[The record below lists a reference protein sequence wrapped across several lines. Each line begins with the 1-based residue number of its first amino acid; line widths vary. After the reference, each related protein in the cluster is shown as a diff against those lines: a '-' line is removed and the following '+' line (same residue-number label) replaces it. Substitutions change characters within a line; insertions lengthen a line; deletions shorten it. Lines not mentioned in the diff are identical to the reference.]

1 MEIGKCYKDKSKDF
15 CQLGRDI
22 FGKFVNNLLTSIKL
36 AVLRRVARPATV
48 AVITRMVSNR
58 RNLKITPSIAVAMSK
73 TVLLAEDEPNIV
85 ESLSFLLERAGF
97 EIKVATDGRQALE
110 SALEQQPDVLVLDL
124 MLPELD
130 GYEVLRQLRANP
142 KGVNLPVLML
152 TAKGQRIDRETA
164 LECGADLFMTKPFAN
179 AEITAAVTR
188 LASQP
193 RG

>member
-1 MEIGKCYKDKSKDF
+1 MG
-15 CQLGRDI
+15 
-22 FGKFVNNLLTSIKL
+22 
-36 AVLRRVARPATV
+36 
-48 AVITRMVSNR
+48 M
-58 RNLKITPSIAVAMSK
+58 

-97 EIKVATDGRQALE
+97 QINVATDGLQAVK
-110 SALEQQPDVLVLDL
+110 SALELQPSVVVLDL

-130 GYEVLRQLRANP
+130 GYEVLRQLRADP
-142 KGVNLPVLML
+142 RGEKLPVLML

-188 LASQP
+188 LASAD